1 MEHPFQATCK
11 NICLFQLLVLT
22 FYCRMNPVKVGV
34 FTIYFRGIRILDTV
48 IDALLMAGVNAA
60 DHVILTGCSG
70 DLYIVFTVPHYIA
83 IITSSWRLQH
93 LRTRRS
99 CT

>member
-1 MEHPFQATCK
+1 MHPA
-11 NICLFQLLVLT
+11 
-22 FYCRMNPVKVGV
+22 KVGI

-70 DLYIVFTVPHYIA
+70 ELPEICELNFYIMLN
-83 IITSSWRLQH
+83 SWRP
-93 LRTRRS
+93 
-99 CT
+99 